1 MAFVYASVIGVVW
14 LLSWA
19 GKNTERQKSNVLFM
33 RLRSQLINL
42 AFRKLMGMSR
52 FMIRSQE
59 AGKIINMFSTNFNR
73 SEMKFVYIFK
83 VAIYPFVFVSILL
96 LMIIRLG
103 WPGVISP
110 VVIVIGFWAQ
120 LKISKMGV
128 SLLKKADRLEDKRV
142 KCIGEILGNVR
153 SIKLYGL

>member
-14 LLSWA
+14 LLSWV
-19 GKNTERQKSNVLFM
+19 GKNTERHQSNVLFM

-52 FMIRSQE
+52 FMIQSQE

>member
-1 MAFVYASVIGVVW
+1 MYASVIGVVW